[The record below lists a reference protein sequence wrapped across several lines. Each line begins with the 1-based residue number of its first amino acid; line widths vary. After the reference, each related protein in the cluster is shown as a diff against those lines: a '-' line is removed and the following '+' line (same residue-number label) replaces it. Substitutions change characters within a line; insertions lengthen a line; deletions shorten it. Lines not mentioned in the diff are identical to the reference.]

1 MEIRDRGTMKW
12 TSLMLPEQVE
22 LLRKMREER
31 DRKEKPILDE
41 QQIEEN
47 GFQLM
52 MAHKDNLLVEIKH
65 YKDYDFRFYQ
75 GYIDRIN
82 YQDKYINVVEK
93 LGGSDFVKIKFEDI
107 MEVHIL

>member
-1 MEIRDRGTMKW
+1 MNIRDRGTMKW

-22 LLRKMREER
+22 LLKKAREESN
-31 DRKEKPILDE
+31 RKEKPILDE

-52 MAHKDNLLVEIKH
+52 MAHKDNFLIEIKH
-65 YKDYDFRFYQ
+65 YKDYDFHHLK

-82 YQDKYINVVEK
+82 YQDKYINVVSK
-93 LGGSDFVKIKFEDI
+93 LGNSDFERVKFENI
-107 MEVHIL
+107 LEVHIL